1 MPANKEEKSSMDY
14 LVNTWK
20 SLLQKIYFHHQELLS
35 KREDDE
41 SLHQLR
47 IAARRSIVLMD
58 EFRSVSKSDQLHL
71 HRKTLKK
78 MIDISNHKR
87 DLDVMRNYFHSFGKV
102 YDDVALEQLNGSLSE
117 MQGQTDRELFLYL
130 QSIEYSK
137 GLESWKSYLEEGFKS
152 DTAEKGE
159 TGIRSLSKKVIYKR
173 FKVIKK
179 EIILLSSK
187 QKIKMK
193 ELHALRISYKKL
205 RYLLETFSPLY
216 KKHKI
221 KALLKQ
227 MKKIQNL
234 LGQVHDSY
242 QQKEILKSVLEN
254 EKNKTIK
261 NFIKDTVYKDMKQ
274 SKKREKSEVTRE
286 LKKFLEQ
293 ETLYKDLFA

>member
-1 MPANKEEKSSMDY
+1 MPVHTEEKSSMDY
-14 LVNTWK
+14 LVDTWK
-20 SLLQKIYFHHQELLS
+20 SLLQKIYFHRQVLLS
-35 KREDDE
+35 NNDDE

-47 IAARRSIVLMD
+47 IAARKSIVLMD

-87 DLDVMRNYFHSFGKV
+87 DLDVMRDHFSSLDKV
-102 YDDVALEQLNGSLSE
+102 HESVALEELNESLKK
-117 MQGQTDRELFLYL
+117 MQVQADREWFLYL
-130 QSIEYSK
+130 QSVEYSK
-137 GLESWKSYLEEGFKS
+137 GLESWKIYLEEDFKN
-152 DTAEKGE
+152 DTSPKGE
-159 TGIRSLSKKVIYKR
+159 REIRSLSKNVIYKR
-173 FKVIKK
+173 FSVIKK
-179 EIILLSSK
+179 EIMFLDK
-187 QKIKMK
+187 KKRKKMK

-234 LGQVHDSY
+234 LGYVHDGY

-254 EKNKTIK
+254 EKNKTME
-261 NFIKDTVYKDMKQ
+261 NFIKDTVFTEMKR
-274 SKKREKSEVTRE
+274 SKKREKSAVAGE

>member
-1 MPANKEEKSSMDY
+1 MPAHTENRSSMDY
-14 LVNTWK
+14 LVDTWK
-20 SLLQKIYFHHQELLS
+20 SLLQKIYFHHQALLS
-35 KREDDE
+35 NNDDE

-87 DLDVMRNYFHSFGKV
+87 DLDVMRNHFSSLDKV
-102 YDDVALEQLNGSLSE
+102 HENVAWEQLNESLKE
-117 MQGQTDRELFLYL
+117 MQVQADREWFLYL
-130 QSIEYSK
+130 QSDEYK
-137 GLESWKSYLEEGFKS
+137 KALESWKIYLEEGFKN
-152 DTAEKGE
+152 DTSPKGE
-159 TGIRSLSKKVIYKR
+159 TKIRSLSKKVIYKR
-173 FKVIKK
+173 FSVIKK
-179 EIILLSSK
+179 EIISLDK
-187 QKIKMK
+187 KKRKKMK
-193 ELHALRISYKKL
+193 NLHALRISYKKL

-221 KALLKQ
+221 KVLLKQ

-234 LGQVHDSY
+234 LGYVHDGY

-254 EKNKTIK
+254 EKNKTME
-261 NFIKDTVYKDMKQ
+261 NFIKDTVYTEMKR
-274 SKKREKSEVTRE
+274 SKKREKSEVDTE